1 MQETTTSGGGSSII
15 GALFALAIII
25 FIIASMWRVFTK
37 AGQPGWAVFIPIYNV
52 YVLCMVAGKP
62 G

>member
-1 MQETTTSGGGSSII
+1 MQETTTSDGGSSIL

-37 AGQPGWAVFIPIYNV
+37 AGQPGWAVLIPIYNV
-52 YVLCMVAGKP
+52 
-62 G
+62 